1 MYGGDPEAARPRRRT
16 GLLVL
21 LTVLGF
27 LASGIGGA
35 VAYFLP
41 VVTTAVHD
49 TGPRPS
55 ALPSPKHPA
64 GAAAS
69 PGAFATRSIKPLPTG
84 AGGFTVL
91 LLGSDN
97 DPKFVAGH
105 ILTQSMILVRVIP
118 ATHQVSMLSIP
129 RDLWVPLATGGSAK
143 IDAAYAFGGPAG
155 AIQTVEQDFHVHV
168 DFYAWIGLQ
177 GLVGLINRVGGIN
190 IVAQM
195 PVLDNYYPADL
206 TGHNPFA
213 YQRIVVLP
221 GPQRVT
227 GTLALEYARSR
238 HGSLLG
244 DIARNKR
251 QQEVLVDIK
260 AQAKTMGVADIPGI
274 ATALSGEIHTDMGL
288 SQVASLLPLA
298 RALGTGSVRQ
308 VVMLPPDYSAAT
320 IGTQDVLLPNWSAID
335 QTVRQLFGAP

>member
-1 MYGGDPEAARPRRRT
+1 MRGGDPEAIRPRRRT

-27 LASGIGGA
+27 VMSGVGGA

-41 VVTTAVHD
+41 VITTALHD
-49 TGPRPS
+49 TGPLPG
-55 ALPSPKHPA
+55 ALPSPKASA
-64 GAAAS
+64 GAHSS
-69 PGAFATRSIKPLPTG
+69 PGPTVQIKPLPTG
-84 AGGFTVL
+84 KAGFTVL

-129 RDLWVPLATGGSAK
+129 RDLWVPLATGGTAK

-168 DFYAWIGLQ
+168 DYYAWIGLQ
-177 GLVGLINRVGGIN
+177 GLVGLINKIGGIN

-213 YQRIVVLP
+213 YQRICVLP
-221 GPQRVT
+221 GPQRVP
-227 GTLALEYARSR
+227 GARALVYARSR

-260 AQAKTMGVADIPGI
+260 AQAKTLGIADIPRI
-274 ATALSGEIHTDMGL
+274 ASSLSGEIHTDLGL
-288 SQVASLLPLA
+288 GQVASLLPLA
-298 RALGTGSVRQ
+298 RALGSGSVHQ
-308 VVMLPPDYSAAT
+308 VVMLPPDYTPAT
-320 IGTQDVLLPNWSAID
+320 IGSQQVLLPNWTAINGV
-335 QTVRQLFGAP
+335 VRQLFGAP